1 MELNRLIAPFKNR
14 YYLQSSVMIMLFFAS
29 WSIWWSFFQIWLTSE
44 SNGLGLNGG
53 QVGIIY
59 SANSFVTLIL
69 MFFYGVI
76 QDNLVIKRGLLIFCA
91 IFSTLVGPF
100 FIWVYAPLIQSHFWI
115 GVPIGAIFLS
125 CGFLAAVGVFE
136 AVGERFSRMF
146 NFNYGQARAWG
157 SFGYAVMA
165 LVAGFTFVK
174 NPQLNFWLGSVL
186 GFILLLILIFWKSKK
201 EIDIKEHIEEGD
213 SEAVPSFNKIVSL
226 LKVKDLWVIII
237 FIMFSWSF
245 YTIFDQQMFPD
256 FYTKLFPTV
265 SMGQQTYGTLN
276 SVQVFFE
283 SIMMAVVPVIM
294 MKIGVRKTLLLGVT
308 VMFLRIGLCGIASGP
323 VSVSFIKMFHALEV
337 PLFVLPI
344 FRYITLHFDTKLSAT
359 IYMVGYNVSA
369 QIGQVVLSSPLG
381 ILRDHIGYQPTFFVI
396 SAIVLLAGIFA
407 FFTLRKDNE
416 YVYGDPFIKDL
427 HKEKEIG

>member
-1 MELNRLIAPFKNR
+1 
-14 YYLQSSVMIMLFFAS
+14 
-29 WSIWWSFFQIWLTSE
+29 
-44 SNGLGLNGG
+44 
-53 QVGIIY
+53 
-59 SANSFVTLIL
+59 
-69 MFFYGVI
+69 
-76 QDNLVIKRGLLIFCA
+76 
-91 IFSTLVGPF
+91 
-100 FIWVYAPLIQSHFWI
+100 
-115 GVPIGAIFLS
+115 
-125 CGFLAAVGVFE
+125 
-136 AVGERFSRMF
+136 
-146 NFNYGQARAWG
+146 
-157 SFGYAVMA
+157 
-165 LVAGFTFVK
+165 
-174 NPQLNFWLGSVL
+174 
-186 GFILLLILIFWKSKK
+186 
-201 EIDIKEHIEEGD
+201 
-213 SEAVPSFNKIVSL
+213 
-226 LKVKDLWVIII
+226 
-237 FIMFSWSF
+237 
-245 YTIFDQQMFPD
+245 MFPD

-396 SAIVLLAGIFA
+396 SSIVLLAGIFA

-416 YVYGDPFIKDL
+416 YVYGDPFVKDL
-427 HKEKEIG
+427 HKEKEIV

>member
-1 MELNRLIAPFKNR
+1 
-14 YYLQSSVMIMLFFAS
+14 V
-29 WSIWWSFFQIWLTSE
+29 FQIWLTSE

-76 QDNLVIKRGLLIFCA
+76 QDKLVIKRGLLIFCA

-157 SFGYAVMA
+157 SFGYAIMA

-174 NPQLNFWLGSVL
+174 NPHLNFWLGSVL

-201 EIDIKEHIEEGD
+201 EIDIKEHIEEG
-213 SEAVPSFNKIVSL
+213 
-226 LKVKDLWVIII
+226 
-237 FIMFSWSF
+237 
-245 YTIFDQQMFPD
+245 
-256 FYTKLFPTV
+256 
-265 SMGQQTYGTLN
+265 
-276 SVQVFFE
+276 
-283 SIMMAVVPVIM
+283 
-294 MKIGVRKTLLLGVT
+294 
-308 VMFLRIGLCGIASGP
+308 
-323 VSVSFIKMFHALEV
+323 
-337 PLFVLPI
+337 
-344 FRYITLHFDTKLSAT
+344 
-359 IYMVGYNVSA
+359 
-369 QIGQVVLSSPLG
+369 
-381 ILRDHIGYQPTFFVI
+381 
-396 SAIVLLAGIFA
+396 
-407 FFTLRKDNE
+407 
-416 YVYGDPFIKDL
+416 
-427 HKEKEIG
+427 